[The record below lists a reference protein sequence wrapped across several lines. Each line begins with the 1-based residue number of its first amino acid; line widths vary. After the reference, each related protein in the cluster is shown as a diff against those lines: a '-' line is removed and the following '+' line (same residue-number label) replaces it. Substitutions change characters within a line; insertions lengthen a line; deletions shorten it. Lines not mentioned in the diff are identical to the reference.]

1 MLLFF
6 KNYIKDTFLH
16 PQPTVGDKPRIEF
29 VDLAKGV
36 CILLVIAWH
45 CSAFADEIPNVSR
58 LIRMPLYFVI
68 SGLFYK
74 DYGGWLL
81 TIVKKVNRLIIP
93 FVFFFLLSYAFLAI
107 GRRLGLIEHSD
118 SDITDLF
125 YHRDIYNVALW
136 FLLCLFNINVIFT
149 LLRLLSVNEIYL
161 AVVSIACG
169 GVGYWL
175 SVSGL
180 YLPFYVDTALTAM
193 PMFYFGHLLSRTKL
207 LYPSRLD
214 WWGMLC
220 GALILVVVYIV
231 YNSLECR
238 AFVYYHNRLECNFLV
253 ADLLSIAGVFG
264 LLMVLKPIKWL
275 PVVSMIGRYS
285 IVALCLHNMLLALI
299 NGFLKPISCE
309 MAFVLTVVACWVVT
323 PLFVKLLPWFT
334 AQKDLITLPRKK

>member
-1 MLLFF
+1 MHVGAFGDYMPQELLLF
-6 KNYIKDTFLH
+6 
-16 PQPTVGDKPRIEF
+16 
-29 VDLAKGV
+29 
-36 CILLVIAWH
+36 
-45 CSAFADEIPNVSR
+45 
-58 LIRMPLYFVI
+58 RMPLYFI
-68 SGLFYK
+68 LSGLFYK
-74 DYGGWLL
+74 DYGGAIA
-81 TIVKKVNRLIIP
+81 TIVKKMNKLLIP
-93 FVFFFLLSYAFLAI
+93 FIFFYVVSYAIYGVGNLVHPVVGENTHQIA
-107 GRRLGLIEHSD
+107 
-118 SDITDLF
+118 DLF
-125 YHRDIYNVALW
+125 YGQFFINNALW
-136 FLLCLFNINVIFT
+136 FLLCLFNVNVIFT
-149 LLRLLSVNEIYL
+149 LLRMVSTKEVYL
-161 AVVSIACG
+161 AVASIACG
-169 GVGYWL
+169 AIGYVL
-175 SVSGL
+175 SLNRLGI
-180 YLPFYVDTALTAM
+180 YYFVDTALTAM

-285 IVALCLHNMLLALI
+285 IVALCLHNILLALI

-323 PLFVKLLPWFT
+323 PLFVKFLPWFT